1 MERHRLAHP
10 GPTRYVPSFKPR
22 LVVLALVAV
31 VAGSLLFALGAIA
44 DGVLRVVAAIGVFGL
59 LGGLTVGLGLSA
71 WDHSRRSREASELAG
86 SHVLQAWAAV
96 AAAAF
101 VAVAAPLALLT

>member
-1 MERHRLAHP
+1 
-10 GPTRYVPSFKPR
+10 
-22 LVVLALVAV
+22 VVLALVAV

-86 SHVLQAWAAV
+86 SQVLQAWAAV